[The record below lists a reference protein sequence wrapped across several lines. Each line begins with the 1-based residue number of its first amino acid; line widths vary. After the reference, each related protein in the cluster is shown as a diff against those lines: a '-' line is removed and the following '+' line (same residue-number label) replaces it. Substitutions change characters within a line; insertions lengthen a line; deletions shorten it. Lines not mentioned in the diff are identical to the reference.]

1 MQAVHFGAGS
11 IGRGFIGDLLHDGGY
26 DITFVENND
35 ALNTQIKQYKGYDI
49 WLIEKGYQRKFIPVA
64 NALSPVKDRAL
75 VVQKITEADLITTAV
90 WADNLRHIAPLLLE
104 GLQARRAAGKNR
116 INIIVCENAR
126 FNGEL
131 LKKEIAALGEP
142 DVDALAAFPST
153 AVDRMVL
160 ASTRN
165 QQQSID
171 AGVDYELVIDKTKL
185 IAPAAQPLPGAVYT
199 DNLQQYMDRKLY
211 IINGGHA
218 WAGYMG
224 HLQGYVTMQQIFAD
238 DALVDAIRQSMRET
252 ARLLSVIY
260 GFSVAELDDYIRFVI
275 NRFRTPGVVD
285 TVQRVCRSLIRKLSA
300 GDRLTGPC
308 LQCEEKGLPN
318 DLLIKG
324 IAAALRYNDPDDEQS
339 VILHRFIADHDIS
352 RAISHFTGI
361 QESSDLHNK
370 IMKSYAAVDF

>member
-35 ALNTQIKQYKGYDI
+35 ALNTQINQHKGYDI

-64 NALSPVKDRAL
+64 AALSPAKDSAL
-75 VVQKITEADLITTAV
+75 IVDKITQANLITTAV
-90 WADNLRHIAPLLLE
+90 WADNLRHIAPLILA
-104 GLQARRAAGKNR
+104 GLRARRAAGKDR

-126 FNGEL
+126 FNGER
-131 LKKEIAALGEP
+131 LKKEIAALGES

-160 ASTRN
+160 ASTRD
-165 QQQSID
+165 QQHSID
-171 AGVDYELVIDKTKL
+171 AGVEYELVIDKTKL
-185 IAPAAQPLPGAVYT
+185 IAPDTQPLPGAVYT
-199 DNLQQYMDRKLY
+199 DNLQKYMDRKLY

-238 DALVDAIRQSMRET
+238 AALVSAIRQSMGET

-260 GFSVAELDDYIRFVI
+260 GFSAAELDEYIRFVI
-275 NRFRTPGVVD
+275 NRFCTPGVVD
-285 TVQRVCRSLIRKLSA
+285 TVQRVCRAPIRKLSP

-308 LQCEEKGLPN
+308 LQCEEQGLPN
-318 DLLIKG
+318 DALITG
-324 IAAALRYNDPDDEQS
+324 IAAALRYSDPDDEQS
-339 VILHRFIADHDIS
+339 VSMNRFIAEHDIS
-352 RAISHFTGI
+352 QAISHFTGI
-361 QESSDLHNK
+361 KENSALHGK
-370 IMKSYAAVDF
+370 ISKSYAALAY